1 MLTRHWY
8 NWGIYIAVAQHFAR
22 LLLSVPAESM
32 GVFLQRM
39 HSTHMVNRVRVL
51 SRMPWNLMGMD
62 GFLMQNVE
70 GTLHHH

>member
-1 MLTRHWY
+1 
-8 NWGIYIAVAQHFAR
+8 
-22 LLLSVPAESM
+22 M